1 MAKRF
6 TCEICGKRFTSYTK
20 NNTKSKFCGVCKQ
33 RIIDWHTKHREET
46 SDTCIVC
53 GAPLKDPKKSPT
65 CEGRCRQIDKVVMA
79 NYRKQQ
85 RRHDGAVRMAK
96 LQEKPKDRLTL
107 LAEEARAHGMDY
119 GTYTALKYVKR
130 MEEEQ
135 RQNQQEGQE

>member
-20 NNTKSKFCGVCKQ
+20 NNTKSKFCGVCK
-33 RIIDWHTKHREET
+33 
-46 SDTCIVC
+46 
-53 GAPLKDPKKSPT
+53 
-65 CEGRCRQIDKVVMA
+65 
-79 NYRKQQ
+79 
-85 RRHDGAVRMAK
+85 
-96 LQEKPKDRLTL
+96 LTL

-135 RQNQQEGQE
+135 RQNQQEGQA